1 MRGAGPAIPERA
13 GAHSLTA
20 DATLQLRGD
29 GAWSECPRRATE
41 GHKMKTNLRRR
52 GGHRQLQPM
61 RRPNNGA
68 NARQHYERYLAR
80 ARDAQLSGDAIE
92 MENCYQHAEHY
103 FRIMRGAGDEFRD

>member
-1 MRGAGPAIPERA
+1 
-13 GAHSLTA
+13 
-20 DATLQLRGD
+20 
-29 GAWSECPRRATE
+29 
-41 GHKMKTNLRRR
+41 
-52 GGHRQLQPM
+52 M